1 MNFLLMEIPMVDRRA
16 ILVGATT
23 LAGAATLAET
33 ATAQKPG
40 DRSRTFMIHLV
51 TEFELVDNSDGVAA
65 NVRKHLEEE
74 LRKTMQS
81 FSLRTVASVRV
92 ADLRVAE
99 LRK

>member
-1 MNFLLMEIPMVDRRA
+1 MNFFLMEIPMVDRRA

-33 ATAQKPG
+33 AAAQG
-40 DRSRTFMIHLV
+40 DRSRTFMVHLV
-51 TEFELVDNSDGVAA
+51 TEFDLVDNSDAVAA

-74 LRKTMQS
+74 LRKTVQS
-81 FSLRTVASVRV
+81 FSLRAVASVRV

-99 LRK
+99 IRK